1 MSDVDRLSYR
11 LRDAAVR
18 AQCFEQVRH
27 NDSDGLILLDAVG
40 AVIDW
45 MLPSAMP
52 VDNIDQW
59 SGTDV
64 FEFWQPADWPLLRV
78 AFASARSGGSHTLTI
93 KNTPFLGPP
102 AVWDVLLGPFR
113 DDRGRISGFFLRIRD
128 VSVREASVTT
138 LSKRV
143 AELEFELR
151 VKEQQHQRDS
161 GFLHMILDWVDEG
174 VVACD
179 ASGRLA
185 MFNRMARIWHGAD
198 LRKLSPSRWSEYYDL
213 FEGDG
218 VTPLETESIP
228 LVRAFNGELVENALM
243 SIVRP
248 GCPVRKLLANGGP
261 VRDADG
267 KTVGA
272 VIVMR
277 DITVE
282 QQAILSLEEVLHRY
296 DLTDDTAMETMDPVN
311 RDLFETVAGLIMQMQ
326 STTDKKTISEEF
338 Q

>member
-1 MSDVDRLSYR
+1 
-11 LRDAAVR
+11 
-18 AQCFEQVRH
+18 
-27 NDSDGLILLDAVG
+27 
-40 AVIDW
+40 
-45 MLPSAMP
+45 
-52 VDNIDQW
+52 
-59 SGTDV
+59 
-64 FEFWQPADWPLLRV
+64 
-78 AFASARSGGSHTLTI
+78 
-93 KNTPFLGPP
+93 
-102 AVWDVLLGPFR
+102 
-113 DDRGRISGFFLRIRD
+113 
-128 VSVREASVTT
+128 
-138 LSKRV
+138 
-143 AELEFELR
+143 
-151 VKEQQHQRDS
+151 
-161 GFLHMILDWVDEG
+161 
-174 VVACD
+174 
-179 ASGRLA
+179 
-185 MFNRMARIWHGAD
+185 
-198 LRKLSPSRWSEYYDL
+198 
-213 FEGDG
+213 
-218 VTPLETESIP
+218 
-228 LVRAFNGELVENALM
+228 M